1 MQPPFYIPAFAD
13 FFMPAKIVRLSDFEY
28 RGLTRFAGTLQQRL
42 GRPVSLS
49 EALGYLVAKAESRT
63 PDYMRLMRQRK
74 KGTRTR
80 KGI

>member
-1 MQPPFYIPAFAD
+1 
-13 FFMPAKIVRLSDFEY
+13 MPAKIVRLSDFEY
-28 RGLTRFAGTLQQRL
+28 RGLTRFAGKLQQRL

-63 PDYMRLMRQRK
+63 PDYMRSLRQRK
-74 KGTRTR
+74 NRTSFR